1 MAIRLRELR
10 KEKGLTQ
17 AELAQVINT
26 NQSQYGKYENGK
38 TNLSLDKAK
47 IFADYF
53 GVSIPYLLG
62 LDDIFE
68 KPPTRIRELIIKS
81 GKKLKEISK
90 EVGINYE
97 TLSAYKRQIRYPKK
111 ENAIKLANYF
121 GVSVPYLLGLDDTPT
136 LVSPRDI
143 VLAKW
148 IQELFSISHQKSEL
162 LQEYMELDKRETAIL
177 KQIME
182 DSNAIG
188 IIAENPQDLFLFSL

>member
-17 AELAQVINT
+17 AELAQVVHT

-38 TNLSLDKAK
+38 TKLSLDNAK
-47 IFADYF
+47 ILADFF
-53 GVSIPYLLG
+53 GVSIPYMLG

-90 EVGINYE
+90 EADIPYGALSSYNQGIR
-97 TLSAYKRQIRYPKK
+97 TPKK

-121 GVSVPYLLGLDDTPT
+121 GVSIPYLLGLDDTPT
-136 LVSPRDI
+136 LVNSRGTIP
-143 VLAKW
+143 ANW
-148 IQELFSISHQKSEL
+148 MQELFSISHKKSEL
-162 LQEYMELDKRETAIL
+162 LQEYMELDKREKAIL

-182 DSNAIG
+182 NSNAT
-188 IIAENPQDLFLFSL
+188 